1 MHDHLGFHSPF
12 RDCFGQLYCAI
23 GRDTGCSSRNSSK
36 DSLGICNCSPFLEAA
51 SAVPPAAPATAP
63 MAAPLPPPGIP
74 PMGAPNPLPP
84 RTFPARLLSPPLPFI
99 SYVPG

>member
-51 SAVPPAAPATAP
+51 TAVPPAAPASAP
-63 MAAPLPPPGIP
+63 MAAPVPPPAMP
-74 PMGAPNPLPP
+74 PMSAPSPVPPSTLPAVFLPSPLP
-84 RTFPARLLSPPLPFI
+84 LI
-99 SYVPG
+99 WYVL